1 MEEFLIKN
9 TTRQQR
15 EQIVKDSLGYCDLG
29 CDEGGG
35 AYGYDMYQPYIDG
48 EKELSEITQEFRAS
62 YMRDM
67 EREERGCCELP
78 LSDDICYSMIAT
90 YRRERR

>member
-1 MEEFLIKN
+1 MEEFLIKK

-15 EQIVKDSLGYCDLG
+15 EQIVKESLGYSDIG
-29 CDEGGG
+29 CDECGG

-62 YMRDM
+62 YVKDM
-67 EREERGCCELP
+67 EREERGGCGFG
-78 LSDDICYSMIAT
+78 
-90 YRRERR
+90 RF

>member
-9 TTRQQR
+9 TTRAQR
-15 EQIVKDSLGYCDLG
+15 EQIVRDSLGYSDLS

-48 EKELSEITQEFRAS
+48 EKELEQINREFRAS
-62 YMRDM
+62 YLKDM
-67 EREERGCCELP
+67 EREERSGCG
-78 LSDDICYSMIAT
+78 MG
-90 YRRERR
+90 R